1 MPKRSYP
8 FGDATPLQLK
18 KHVGQKELCQGV
30 CGDKY
35 KREVFERTKKLLFR
49 GAQAFMGN
57 AEHQSE
63 PLEKVQEETCNVHD
77 LLNGQTLIGQDGK
90 LLRSS
95 QTQKSLPVGV
105 SKACSSCVR
114 SVGDKEACSQCERYI
129 CTNCCKLCS
138 CCNAVTCSLC
148 TVVEAANVSVLV
160 EGPSHW

>member
-95 QTQKSLPVGV
+95 QTQK
-105 SKACSSCVR
+105 
-114 SVGDKEACSQCERYI
+114 CELLTCFYLYNLHFSNGR
-129 CTNCCKLCS
+129 CFLCRKLS
-138 CCNAVTCSLC
+138 
-148 TVVEAANVSVLV
+148 
-160 EGPSHW
+160 P